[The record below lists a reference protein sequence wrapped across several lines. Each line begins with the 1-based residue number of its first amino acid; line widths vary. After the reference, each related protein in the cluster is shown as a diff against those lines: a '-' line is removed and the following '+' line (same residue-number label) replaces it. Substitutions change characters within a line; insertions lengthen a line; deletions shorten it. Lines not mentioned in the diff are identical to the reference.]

1 MLRNANIWHCH
12 KFLARYFLVI
22 IFLPDKTTYLYTIMA
37 AQANVPAQVTNPNDK
52 LVPFATKM
60 MEKVGSAYKEMWLS
74 FYSCTY
80 RLGMLASL
88 AFPYT
93 LDTGETITEGMGMEC
108 LTGDHTPKTDPRHN
122 LVVTA
127 PPYKTRG
134 SSTIGRGGLL
144 ALTWLD

>member
-1 MLRNANIWHCH
+1 
-12 KFLARYFLVI
+12 
-22 IFLPDKTTYLYTIMA
+22 
-37 AQANVPAQVTNPNDK
+37 
-52 LVPFATKM
+52 
-60 MEKVGSAYKEMWLS
+60 MWLS

-80 RLGMLASL
+80 RQGILASL

-134 SSTIGRGGLL
+134 STTIGRGGQFPYSTNTQQGHVRFLHSPVLL
-144 ALTWLD
+144 SVVIASS

>member
-1 MLRNANIWHCH
+1 
-12 KFLARYFLVI
+12 
-22 IFLPDKTTYLYTIMA
+22 
-37 AQANVPAQVTNPNDK
+37 
-52 LVPFATKM
+52 
-60 MEKVGSAYKEMWLS
+60 
-74 FYSCTY
+74 
-80 RLGMLASL
+80 MLASL

-134 SSTIGRGGLL
+134 GSTIAQKAAYFYKNIMQTKCFFRFSRLRLFAPPRRPSRRGSLPAPPAAVKGASRWPPATPPGSRKLRGHG
-144 ALTWLD
+144 

>member
-1 MLRNANIWHCH
+1 
-12 KFLARYFLVI
+12 
-22 IFLPDKTTYLYTIMA
+22 
-37 AQANVPAQVTNPNDK
+37 
-52 LVPFATKM
+52 
-60 MEKVGSAYKEMWLS
+60 
-74 FYSCTY
+74 
-80 RLGMLASL
+80 MLASL

-134 SSTIGRGGLL
+134 SSTIGRGGNSHTNTHSAKFMSAIF
-144 ALTWLD
+144 ALSLRPTLRLDRIIMNMKGREKMIFI

>member
-1 MLRNANIWHCH
+1 
-12 KFLARYFLVI
+12 
-22 IFLPDKTTYLYTIMA
+22 
-37 AQANVPAQVTNPNDK
+37 
-52 LVPFATKM
+52 
-60 MEKVGSAYKEMWLS
+60 
-74 FYSCTY
+74 
-80 RLGMLASL
+80 MLASL

-134 SSTIGRGGLL
+134 STTIGRGGQFPYKHTARSCPRFLHSL
-144 ALTWLD
+144 SPSYSRLDRIIMNMKHHEGKGKSDFYLDLCIEARVARDLHRDCSGLILGGLGGGGGRGGGG

>member
-1 MLRNANIWHCH
+1 
-12 KFLARYFLVI
+12 
-22 IFLPDKTTYLYTIMA
+22 
-37 AQANVPAQVTNPNDK
+37 
-52 LVPFATKM
+52 
-60 MEKVGSAYKEMWLS
+60 
-74 FYSCTY
+74 
-80 RLGMLASL
+80 MLASL

-134 SSTIGRGGLL
+134 STTIGSGWPIPIQTHSKVWSSCPIF
-144 ALTWLD
+144 ALSPRPTLRLDRIIMNMKHEAS

>member
-1 MLRNANIWHCH
+1 
-12 KFLARYFLVI
+12 
-22 IFLPDKTTYLYTIMA
+22 
-37 AQANVPAQVTNPNDK
+37 
-52 LVPFATKM
+52 
-60 MEKVGSAYKEMWLS
+60 
-74 FYSCTY
+74 
-80 RLGMLASL
+80 MLASL

-134 SSTIGRGGLL
+134 SSTIGRGGNSHTNTLQSSCPRFLHSLSVLL
-144 ALTWLD
+144 SVSIASS

>member
-1 MLRNANIWHCH
+1 
-12 KFLARYFLVI
+12 
-22 IFLPDKTTYLYTIMA
+22 
-37 AQANVPAQVTNPNDK
+37 
-52 LVPFATKM
+52 
-60 MEKVGSAYKEMWLS
+60 MWLS
-74 FYSCTY
+74 FFPWIY
-80 RLGMLASL
+80 RLGILASL

-134 SSTIGRGGLL
+134 SSAIAWQGWQFPYILYKHSAKFMSAIFALSLRPTLRLDRIIMNMKGREKMIFI
-144 ALTWLD
+144 

>member
-1 MLRNANIWHCH
+1 
-12 KFLARYFLVI
+12 
-22 IFLPDKTTYLYTIMA
+22 
-37 AQANVPAQVTNPNDK
+37 
-52 LVPFATKM
+52 
-60 MEKVGSAYKEMWLS
+60 
-74 FYSCTY
+74 
-80 RLGMLASL
+80 MLASL

-134 SSTIGRGGLL
+134 GSTIAQKAAYFYKNIMQTKCFFRFSRLSSFRPPPAPLPAWVSPGAARRCQGGLTVAPSHPARL
-144 ALTWLD
+144 QEAPGAWMTRRAAGKGRLPIP